1 MTRNRSRLVAGVLAA
16 LPLAGVSLPAAADSP
31 WPGGPDHAQYAFPG
45 RGVAP
50 VPADAP
56 WQNGRGQRRPGARRA
71 DGRGQVGSGQ
81 GGPGWG
87 GPGRGGSGQGGPGGW
102 HQGGPGRGMV
112 PIQRGPR
119 VVVVP
124 APRIRH
130 YRDVE
135 VVRPYG
141 HLYPGYGRYQSDS
154 DAYQWL
160 AFTAITLK
168 ALDVL
173 NEAQERAH
181 EAAQVQATTA
191 PIGETI
197 HWQDGGASGA
207 VTAVR
212 EGTSTLGRYCREFQQ
227 AVTIGGHTEQAYG
240 TACQQPDGAWEIVST
255 GD

>member
-1 MTRNRSRLVAGVLAA
+1 MTRNRSRLVAAVLAA
-16 LPLAGVSLPAAADSP
+16 LPLVSVALPATAQSP
-31 WPGGPDHAQYAFPG
+31 WQGGPDRAPYAFPG

-50 VPADAP
+50 IPADAP
-56 WQNGRGQRRPGARRA
+56 WQNGWGQ
-71 DGRGQVGSGQ
+71 DGRGQGGGSG
-81 GGPGWG
+81 W
-87 GPGRGGSGQGGPGGW
+87 GGSGQGGPDRW
-102 HQGGPGRGMV
+102 HEGGPGRGMV

-124 APRIRH
+124 APRIRQ
-130 YRDVE
+130 YRDVV

-141 HLYPGYGRYQSDS
+141 HLYPGYGRFQTDN

-181 EAAQVQATTA
+181 EAAQVQASSA

-197 HWQDGGASGA
+197 RWQDGGASGS

-240 TACQQPDGAWEIVST
+240 TACQQPDGAWEIVAT
-255 GD
+255 GDQ

>member
-1 MTRNRSRLVAGVLAA
+1 MTINRSRLVAALLAA
-16 LPLAGVSLPAAADSP
+16 LPLVGASLPAAADSP
-31 WPGGPDHAQYAFPG
+31 W
-45 RGVAP
+45 
-50 VPADAP
+50 
-56 WQNGRGQRRPGARRA
+56 QNGWGQNNR
-71 DGRGQVGSGQ
+71 GQ
-81 GGPGWG
+81 GGS
-87 GPGRGGSGQGGPGGW
+87 GRGGSGQGGPDRW
-102 HQGGPGRGMV
+102 SHGGPGRGMV

-130 YRDVE
+130 YRDVV

-141 HLYPGYGRYQSDS
+141 HLYQGYGHYQSDN
-154 DAYQWL
+154 DAYKWL

-168 ALDVL
+168 VLDSL
-173 NEAQERAH
+173 DQAQERAH

-197 HWQDGGASGA
+197 RWHDGAAAGS

-227 AVTIGGHTEQAYG
+227 NVTVGGQNEQAYG